1 MKVIGFSSLSHDTSI
16 TYIEN
21 GEIIASY
28 VTERFTRDKYDTAST
43 PRIPLNEI
51 IKDHLEN
58 IDTKNLEFS
67 VGLPVHLHDSFL
79 ESILELTPRIRVF
92 DHHLCH
98 AASSYYTS
106 GFSEKTLIFSLDATS
121 STNYF
126 KNWIEKSDLL
136 LRKEQYFKSIYGA
149 IYSGQFG
156 EMTLLEEISG
166 APDKF
171 DVETYSNAIN
181 SLVWIWMRI
190 VEKFGFRNKDEGK
203 IMGLAPQGNF
213 NQELYKRLIQFANFD
228 NDIATLFEPYSR
240 ILESEGWFSE
250 EQKRKDFAHTWQRVS
265 EDVVVDFLYK
275 IKKKYPGHK
284 KICLSGGFFANVKVT
299 QRINEYLD
307 FEEVWVVPPMGDD
320 GISLGA
326 ALLRSKELGSVRN
339 KRLENAF
346 LGKGW
351 SNNYCFDLVN
361 NLDYKIMPRDSKFIS
376 EYLISCKLV
385 GLFIGREEYG
395 PRALGHRTILCDPRK
410 KENHQY
416 INQKLNRNEIM
427 PFAPM
432 IMEEMMSQVCY
443 AYKSLQTAEFMTIC
457 YTVKDIWIDKIPA
470 VVQYDDKSCRAQS
483 VNKERNTVCWDILN
497 EFYKQTG
504 VPVLL
509 NTSFNGHG
517 EPIIHTPEQAL
528 EKLDNGVV
536 DLLVLNNMM
545 IERR

>member
-1 MKVIGFSSLSHDTSI
+1 MKVISFSSLSHDTSL
-16 TYIEN
+16 TYMEE
-21 GEIIASY
+21 GEIKACY
-28 VTERFTRDKYDTAST
+28 VTERFTREKYNSESCPELPFINLLQDFSLDIEKDNIEFAVG
-43 PRIPLNEI
+43 IPI
-51 IKDHLEN
+51 HLYDN
-58 IDTKNLEFS
+58 FIHK
-67 VGLPVHLHDSFL
+67 
-79 ESILELTPRIRVF
+79 ILKFTSRIRVF
-92 DHHLCH
+92 DHHMCH
-98 AASSYYTS
+98 AASAYYTS
-106 GFSEKTLIFSLDATS
+106 GFKEKTLLFSLDATS

-126 KNWIEKSDLL
+126 KDYITQKDIDLN
-136 LRKEQYFKSIYGA
+136 RPQHFDSIYGA
-149 IYSGQFG
+149 VYSG
-156 EMTLLEEISG
+156 ENNEITLLEELSG
-166 APDKF
+166 APSKF
-171 DVETYSNAIN
+171 DTSTYSNSMN
-181 SLVWIWMRI
+181 SLVWIWMKI
-190 VEKFGFRNKDEGK
+190 VQNFGFKSKDEGK

-213 NQELYKRLIQFANFD
+213 IPELYNKLKQFANFN
-228 NDIATLFEPYSR
+228 NDLSTLYGVYSK
-240 ILESEGWFSE
+240 ILESEGWFSDT
-250 EQKRKDFAHTWQRVS
+250 QKRKDFAHTWQKVS

-326 ALLRSKELGSVRN
+326 ALLRSKELGLVKN

-346 LGKGW
+346 LGKEW
-351 SNNYCFDLVN
+351 DNSYCFDLVN
-361 NLDYKIMPRDSKFIS
+361 NGGYKIMPRDSKFIS
-376 EYLISCKLV
+376 ECLVSGKLV

-432 IMEEMMSQVCY
+432 IMEEMMSEVCY

-483 VNKERNTVCWDILN
+483 VNKERNQICWEILD
-497 EFYKQTG
+497 EFYKVTG

-528 EKLDNGVV
+528 MKLDAGVI

-545 IERR
+545 IEKR